1 MIGQILLFVTV
12 KQTNQNGQTRIT
24 ILEEGHCLLAGC
36 WCMAVFHRILVKYSC
51 PLRKTIFA
59 ELSSSFLGEKWLKIW
74 QNSHDGTTPSHLLQA
89 AIVYIV
95 LASSSSSSVVAL
107 VPLLHQQRRP
117 AGDAIYWN
125 VMIKRSKTLSFSG
138 CGDRLNKTSAMRQK
152 VARQTD
158 KVNGHKNTDTNP
170 LSLKAK
176 HLTLE
181 LNK

>member
-1 MIGQILLFVTV
+1 
-12 KQTNQNGQTRIT
+12 
-24 ILEEGHCLLAGC
+24 
-36 WCMAVFHRILVKYSC
+36 MAVFHWILVKYSC

-74 QNSHDGTTPSHLLQA
+74 QNSHYGSISSLTSSHCLHL
-89 AIVYIV
+89 V

-138 CGDRLNKTSAMRQK
+138 CGDRLNKTSAVRQK

-170 LSLKAK
+170 LSLKVK